1 VSVVIDNLQV
11 IMISVLSALFGALFN
26 QIFNRIAKRIVDF
39 VEKGLAKQRERF
51 EQSLLNGKKKKV
63 SD

>member
-1 VSVVIDNLQV
+1 MSVVIDGLQI
-11 IMISVLSALFGALFN
+11 IMISALSALFTALFN
-26 QIFNRIAKRIVDF
+26 QVFNRIAKRIVDF
-39 VEKGLAKQRERF
+39 VEKGLAKQRKRL